1 MFGQLGWGEVLVI
14 IVVGLFVF
22 GPERL
27 PGVAKDAGKML
38 RQLRAMAN
46 GVRDDIKSE
55 LGPEVADLDL
65 ASLNPRTF
73 VAKHL
78 LGDDEEDET
87 AGSPNG
93 SANGSANGSRASAR
107 PVGTDA
113 PTPRREVAPR
123 PPSAPGTPWDDDA
136 T

>member
-1 MFGQLGWGEVLVI
+1 MFGQLGWGEILVI
-14 IVVGLFVF
+14 LLVGLFVF

-27 PGVAKDAGKML
+27 PGVARDAGKML
-38 RQLRAMAN
+38 RQLRSMAN
-46 GVRDDIKSE
+46 GVRDDIRSE

-78 LGDDEEDET
+78 LGDDEEDDQT
-87 AGSPNG
+87 P
-93 SANGSANGSRASAR
+93 SANGSAR
-107 PVGTDA
+107 PVRPVQAAGDDA
-113 PTPRREVAPR
+113 APPRRTIEPR
-123 PPSAPGTPWDDDA
+123 PTVAPGTPWDDDA

>member
-1 MFGQLGWGEVLVI
+1 MFGQLGWGEILVI
-14 IVVGLFVF
+14 LLVGLFVF

-38 RQLRAMAN
+38 RQLRSMAN
-46 GVRDDIKSE
+46 GVRDDIRSE

-78 LGDDEEDET
+78 LGDDDEDDVT
-87 AGSPNG
+87 P
-93 SANGSANGSRASAR
+93 SANGSSRPER
-107 PVGTDA
+107 PVQAAESDA
-113 PTPRREVAPR
+113 APPRRTVAPR
-123 PPSAPGTPWDDDA
+123 PTAAPGTPWDDDA

>member
-1 MFGQLGWGEVLVI
+1 MFGQLGWGEILVI
-14 IVVGLFVF
+14 LLVGLFVF

-38 RQLRAMAN
+38 RQLRSMAN
-46 GVRDDIKSE
+46 GVRDDIRSE

-78 LGDDEEDET
+78 LGDDDEDET
-87 AGSPNG
+87 TP
-93 SANGSANGSRASAR
+93 SANGSQAGRPAQESTSDAAAPSR
-107 PVGTDA
+107 TI
-113 PTPRREVAPR
+113 APR
-123 PPSAPGTPWDDDA
+123 PTAAPGTPWDDDA

>member
-1 MFGQLGWGEVLVI
+1 MFGQLGWGEILVI
-14 IVVGLFVF
+14 LLVGLFVF

-27 PGVAKDAGKML
+27 PGVARDAGKML

-46 GVRDDIKSE
+46 GVRDDIRTE

-78 LGDDEEDET
+78 LGDDDEDET
-87 AGSPNG
+87 TP
-93 SANGSANGSRASAR
+93 SANGSRGSITHEST
-107 PVGTDA
+107 PDA
-113 PTPRREVAPR
+113 AVPQRTIAPR
-123 PPSAPGTPWDDDA
+123 QPGAPGTPWDDDA

>member
-1 MFGQLGWGEVLVI
+1 MFGQLGWGEILVI
-14 IVVGLFVF
+14 LLVGLFVF

-27 PGVAKDAGKML
+27 PGVARDAGKML
-38 RQLRAMAN
+38 RQLRSMAN
-46 GVRDDIKSE
+46 GVRDDIRSE

-78 LGDDEEDET
+78 LGDDDEDDT
-87 AGSPNG
+87 TP
-93 SANGSANGSRASAR
+93 SANGSARAERPTQTAGS
-107 PVGTDA
+107 DA
-113 PTPRREVAPR
+113 PAPRRTVAPR
-123 PPSAPGTPWDDDA
+123 PTSAPGTPWDDDA

>member
-1 MFGQLGWGEVLVI
+1 MFGQLGWGEILVI
-14 IVVGLFVF
+14 LLVGLFVF

-27 PGVAKDAGKML
+27 PGLARDAGKML
-38 RQLRAMAN
+38 RQLRAMAD
-46 GVRDDIKSE
+46 GVRDDIRTE

-78 LGDDEEDET
+78 LGDDEEEDEAT
-87 AGSPNG
+87 PSV
-93 SANGSANGSRASAR
+93 NGSRSRAAQ
-107 PVGTDA
+107 PTNDG
-113 PTPRREVAPR
+113 TPRRVIAPR
-123 PPSAPGTPWDDDA
+123 QPANPDTPWDADA

>member
-1 MFGQLGWGEVLVI
+1 MFGQLGWGEILVI
-14 IVVGLFVF
+14 LLVGLFVF

-27 PGVAKDAGKML
+27 PGVARDAGKML

-46 GVRDDIKSE
+46 GVRDDIRTE

-78 LGDDEEDET
+78 LGDEEEDET
-87 AGSPNG
+87 MPSTNG
-93 SANGSANGSRASAR
+93 DRPRPAR
-107 PVGTDA
+107 EPTGDA
-113 PTPRREVAPR
+113 VAPQRTVAPR
-123 PPSAPGTPWDDDA
+123 PPAAPGTPWDDDA

>member
-1 MFGQLGWGEVLVI
+1 MFGQLGWGEILVI
-14 IVVGLFVF
+14 LLVGLFVF

-27 PGVAKDAGKML
+27 PGVARDAGKML

-46 GVRDDIKSE
+46 GVRDDIRTE

-78 LGDDEEDET
+78 LGDDDEDET
-87 AGSPNG
+87 AP
-93 SANGSANGSRASAR
+93 SANGARGSVAQE
-107 PVGTDA
+107 PTTDA
-113 PTPRREVAPR
+113 AAPRRTIAPR
-123 PPSAPGTPWDDDA
+123 APSALGTPWDDDA

>member
-1 MFGQLGWGEVLVI
+1 MFGQLGWGEILVI
-14 IVVGLFVF
+14 LLVGLFVF

-27 PGVAKDAGKML
+27 PGVARDAGKML
-38 RQLRAMAN
+38 RQLRSMAN
-46 GVRDDIKSE
+46 GVRDDIRSE

-78 LGDDEEDET
+78 LGDDDEDDET
-87 AGSPNG
+87 TP
-93 SANGSANGSRASAR
+93 SANGSRNGPPAHDS
-107 PVGTDA
+107 THEEA
-113 PTPRREVAPR
+113 PPRRVIAPR
-123 PPSAPGTPWDDDA
+123 SPAAPGTPWDDDA

>member
-1 MFGQLGWGEVLVI
+1 MFGQLGWGEILVI
-14 IVVGLFVF
+14 LLVGLFVF

-27 PGVAKDAGKML
+27 PGVARDAGKML
-38 RQLRAMAN
+38 RQLRSMAN
-46 GVRDDIKSE
+46 GVRDDIRSE

-78 LGDDEEDET
+78 LGDDDEDDVT
-87 AGSPNG
+87 P
-93 SANGSANGSRASAR
+93 SANGSAR
-107 PVGTDA
+107 PERPAQAADSDTA
-113 PTPRREVAPR
+113 PPRRTVAPR
-123 PPSAPGTPWDDDA
+123 TTAAPGTPWDDDA

>member
-1 MFGQLGWGEVLVI
+1 MFGQLGWGEILIILLV
-14 IVVGLFVF
+14 GMFVF

-27 PGVAKDAGKML
+27 PGVARDAGKML
-38 RQLRAMAN
+38 RQLRSMAN
-46 GVRDDIKSE
+46 GVRDDIRSE

-78 LGDDEEDET
+78 LGDEDEDET
-87 AGSPNG
+87 MP
-93 SANGSANGSRASAR
+93 SANGSRNGGPAR
-107 PVGTDA
+107 EPAQEDA
-113 PTPRREVAPR
+113 APHRVIAPR
-123 PPSAPGTPWDDDA
+123 QPGAAGTPWDNDA

>member
-1 MFGQLGWGEVLVI
+1 MFGQLGWGEILVI
-14 IVVGLFVF
+14 LLVGLFVF

-27 PGVAKDAGKML
+27 PGVARDAGKML

-46 GVRDDIKSE
+46 GVRDDIRTE

-78 LGDDEEDET
+78 LGDDDEDE
-87 AGSPNG
+87 APP
-93 SANGSANGSRASAR
+93 SANGSAAR
-107 PVGTDA
+107 PAHESTGDA
-113 PTPRREVAPR
+113 VAPR
-123 PPSAPGTPWDDDA
+123 RTVAPRQPAAPGTPWDDDA

>member
-1 MFGQLGWGEVLVI
+1 MFGQLGWGEILVI
-14 IVVGLFVF
+14 LLVGLFVF

-38 RQLRAMAN
+38 RQLRSMAN
-46 GVRDDIKSE
+46 GVRDDIRSE

-78 LGDDEEDET
+78 LGDDDEDET
-87 AGSPNG
+87 VRQRIAG
-93 SANGSANGSRASAR
+93 RASGA
-107 PVGTDA
+107 GIDQ
-113 PTPRREVAPR
+113 
-123 PPSAPGTPWDDDA
+123 
-136 T
+136 

>member
-1 MFGQLGWGEVLVI
+1 MFGQLGWGEILVI
-14 IVVGLFVF
+14 LLVGLFVF

-38 RQLRAMAN
+38 RQLRSMAN
-46 GVRDDIKSE
+46 GVRDDIRSE

-78 LGDDEEDET
+78 LGDDDEDET
-87 AGSPNG
+87 TL
-93 SANGSANGSRASAR
+93 SANGSSRSER
-107 PVGTDA
+107 PVQTPDSEAAA
-113 PTPRREVAPR
+113 PSRTIAPR
-123 PPSAPGTPWDDDA
+123 PTAAPGTPWDDDA

>member
-1 MFGQLGWGEVLVI
+1 MFGQLGWGEILVI
-14 IVVGLFVF
+14 LLVGMFVF

-27 PGVAKDAGKML
+27 PGVARDAGKML

-46 GVRDDIKSE
+46 GVRDDIRTE

-78 LGDDEEDET
+78 LADDDEDET
-87 AGSPNG
+87 PP
-93 SANGSANGSRASAR
+93 SANGSRSGSAHER
-107 PVGTDA
+107 TTDSAA
-113 PTPRREVAPR
+113 PARTIAPR
-123 PPSAPGTPWDDDA
+123 PPAASGTPWDDDA

>member
-1 MFGQLGWGEVLVI
+1 MFGQLGWGEILVI
-14 IVVGLFVF
+14 LLVGMFVF

-27 PGVAKDAGKML
+27 PGVARDAGKML
-38 RQLRAMAN
+38 RQLRTMAN
-46 GVRDDIKSE
+46 GVRDDIRTE

-78 LGDDEEDET
+78 LGDDDEDEST
-87 AGSPNG
+87 P
-93 SANGSANGSRASAR
+93 SANGSRASAAR
-107 PVGTDA
+107 EAGDVAA
-113 PTPRREVAPR
+113 PQRTIAPR
-123 PPSAPGTPWDDDA
+123 PPAAPGTPWDDDA

>member
-1 MFGQLGWGEVLVI
+1 MFGQVGWGEMLLI
-14 IVVGLFVF
+14 LLIGLFVF

-38 RQLRAMAN
+38 RQLRSMAN
-46 GVRDDIKSE
+46 GVRDDIRSE

-78 LGDDEEDET
+78 LADDEDDEVT
-87 AGSPNG
+87 PST
-93 SANGSANGSRASAR
+93 NGSRVATQERELSN
-107 PVGTDA
+107 DA
-113 PTPRREVAPR
+113 AAPRREIAPR
-123 PPSAPGTPWDDDA
+123 QPAEPGTPWDDDA

>member
-1 MFGQLGWGEVLVI
+1 MFGQLGWGEI
-14 IVVGLFVF
+14 IVILLVGLFVF

-46 GVRDDIKSE
+46 GVRDDIRTE

-78 LGDDEEDET
+78 LGDDDEDET
-87 AGSPNG
+87 TP
-93 SANGSANGSRASAR
+93 SANGSHASAAHESTR
-107 PVGTDA
+107 DA
-113 PTPRREVAPR
+113 AAPQRTIAPR
-123 PPSAPGTPWDDDA
+123 QPGAAGTPWDDDA

>member
-14 IVVGLFVF
+14 VLVGLFVF

-27 PGVAKDAGKML
+27 PGVARDAGKML
-38 RQLRAMAN
+38 RQLRSMAN
-46 GVRDDIKSE
+46 GVRDDIRSE

-78 LGDDEEDET
+78 LGDDDEDDVPP
-87 AGSPNG
+87 SV
-93 SANGSANGSRASAR
+93 NGSRNGR
-107 PVGTDA
+107 
-113 PTPRREVAPR
+113 PTPESTRDAAAPQRTIAPR